1 MIIKGIKV
9 DSKKDNQKVT
19 NSPLENYDTLLNNP
33 WIKKKIKT
41 NVKLSRKY
49 LKSEYFRQLQG
60 YL

>member
-41 NVKLSRKY
+41 NVKSSSHFELKY
-49 LKSEYFRQLQG
+49 ISIDI
-60 YL
+60 